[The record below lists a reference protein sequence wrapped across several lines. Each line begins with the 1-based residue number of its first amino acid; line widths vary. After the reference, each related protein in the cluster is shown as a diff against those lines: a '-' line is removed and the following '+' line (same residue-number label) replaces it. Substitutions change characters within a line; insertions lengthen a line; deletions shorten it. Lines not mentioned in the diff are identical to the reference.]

1 MRRVPQGM
9 VIALAMTLTVACLVG
24 ALSGGTQEQ
33 KDGKEAQMRAIP
45 PGTGVLKGKVTLK
58 GAPPNLAALTTRL
71 HEQIAR
77 KEDQKDYC
85 LKCADFEK
93 TPQAYR
99 LGGPENKQVGN
110 VFVWIAP
117 ESGTFFR
124 IDDKQL
130 EAAKKQEVALRQPH
144 CAFVPHCLL
153 LFPSYRDPENPKKL
167 KPTGQVFKVYND
179 AEITHST
186 NWKSLHNVGDNVIQ
200 AVGQSR
206 TYSSVIPD
214 TSPVY
219 IRCDIHPWMDAWMWV
234 FDHPYA
240 AISLAEPK
248 VNKDDKAFGTYQIK
262 GLPAG
267 KVLLFAWHEKVG
279 YLTKG
284 AKKGEPIELKDG
296 ETTVRDFELDVPK
309 EDQ

>member
-1 MRRVPQGM
+1 MKCVLQG
-9 VIALAMTLTVACLVG
+9 IGTALGMALTVACLVG
-24 ALSGGTQEQ
+24 ALPGGEQEQ
-33 KDGKEAQMRAIP
+33 KGDKEAKLRAIP
-45 PGTGVLKGKVTLK
+45 PGTAVLKGKVTIK
-58 GAPPNLAALTTRL
+58 GAAPNLAALTKQL
-71 HEQIAR
+71 HEQIER
-77 KEDQKDYC
+77 KADQKDYC

-117 ESGTFFR
+117 ETGTFFQ

-130 EAAKKQEVALRQPH
+130 EAAKKQEIALRQPH
-144 CAFVPHCLL
+144 CAFIPHCLVH
-153 LFPSYRDPENPKKL
+153 FPGYRDAENPKKL

-179 AEITHST
+179 AEVTHST
-186 NWKSLHNVGDNVIQ
+186 NWKSLRNVGDNVIQ
-200 AVGQSR
+200 AAGQSR
-206 TYSSVIPD
+206 TYDHVIPD
-214 TSPVY
+214 KSPVY

-248 VNKDDKAFGTYQIK
+248 VKKDDKAFGTYEIK

-284 AKKGEPIELKDG
+284 AKKGEPIELKDR
-296 ETTVRDFELDVPK
+296 ETTVHDFELEVPK